1 MSNDIEVRHLR
12 YFLALAEELHF
23 RRAAEKLFISQPGL
37 SRQIKQLEERLGCQL
52 VNRKSKKVRLTPAG
66 AYLRDEA
73 RYVLNHLELAY
84 RRTRLLAAGEEGELR
99 IGFVGSAMQNII
111 PELVT
116 RMTRQ
121 SPRIHFSLSEMNN
134 DQQITALETDA
145 IDLGFVRVR
154 HVPRGLELRP
164 IYEDT
169 FSLALPADHPIGP
182 ENFRNVGQLADAPF
196 ILFSSD
202 YSPLYYDQVLSIC
215 EDQGFSPR
223 VSHRSVHAN
232 TIFRLVENGLGV
244 AIIPSAFRQ
253 GFDLR
258 IKFIELDRI
267 PQRALLYV
275 AWRRDNRNPI
285 LPKLLDRLPAL
296 PGKSPAR

>member
-1 MSNDIEVRHLR
+1 MSNDIELRHLR
-12 YFLALAEELHF
+12 YFLALAETLHF
-23 RRAAEKLFISQPGL
+23 RKAAEKLYISQPGL
-37 SRQIKQLEERLGCQL
+37 SRQIKQLEERLGYEL
-52 VNRKSKKVRLTPAG
+52 VSRDAKRVRLTPAG

-73 RYVLNHLELAY
+73 KYVLNHLELSY
-84 RRTRLLAAGEEGELR
+84 RRAQLLAAGEEGELR
-99 IGFVGSAMQNII
+99 IGFVGSAMQNIV
-111 PELVT
+111 PRLVT
-116 RMTRQ
+116 ELTEQ
-121 SPRIHFSLSEMNN
+121 VPGIHFSLSEMAN
-134 DQQITALETDA
+134 DRQIKALEADA
-145 IDLGFVRVR
+145 IDLGFLRVKR
-154 HVPRGLELRP
+154 VPADLELRRVF
-164 IYEDT
+164 EDT
-169 FSLALPADHPIGP
+169 FSIALPADHPLGP
-182 ENFRNVGQLADAPF
+182 DNFRHIGQLAGEPF

-244 AIIPSAFRQ
+244 AIIPSVFRQ

-267 PQRALLYV
+267 PQRAILHA

-285 LPKLLDRLPAL
+285 LQKLLDRLPPL
-296 PGKSPAR
+296 SD

>member
-1 MSNDIEVRHLR
+1 MSNDIELRHLR

-52 VNRKSKKVRLTPAG
+52 VNRESKKVRLTPAG
-66 AYLRDEA
+66 VYLRNEV
-73 RYVLNHLELAY
+73 RYVLNHLDLTY
-84 RRTRLLAAGEEGELR
+84 RRARLLASGEEGELR

-116 RMTRQ
+116 RMTKQ
-121 SPRIHFSLSEMNN
+121 SPGIHFSLSEMAN
-134 DQQITALETDA
+134 DQQIQALKTDA
-145 IDLGFVRVR
+145 IDLGFLRVKR
-154 HVPRGLELRP
+154 VPPPLELRP
-164 IYEDT
+164 VFEDT
-169 FSLALPADHPIGP
+169 FSLALPVDHPIGP
-182 ENFRNVGQLADAPF
+182 DNFRDMSQLADASF

-215 EDQGFSPR
+215 EDQGFRPR

-244 AIIPSAFRQ
+244 ALIPSVFRS

-267 PQRALLYV
+267 PQRAMLYA
-275 AWRRDNRNPI
+275 AWRRDNRNPL
-285 LPKLLDRLPAL
+285 LPKLLDRLPPL
-296 PGKSPAR
+296 PGQPAA

>member
-1 MSNDIEVRHLR
+1 MSNDIELRHLR

-23 RRAAEKLFISQPGL
+23 RKAAEKLFISQPGL

-52 VNRKSKKVRLTPAG
+52 VSRESKKVRLTPAG
-66 AYLRDEA
+66 TYLRDEA
-73 RYVLNHLELAY
+73 RYVLNHLELTY
-84 RRTRLLAAGEEGELR
+84 RRTQLLAAGEEGELR
-99 IGFVGSAMQNII
+99 IGFVGSAMQNIV

-116 RMTRQ
+116 EMSHQ
-121 SPRIHFSLSEMNN
+121 APGIHFSLSEMGN
-134 DQQITALETDA
+134 DLQIRALVTDG
-145 IDLGFVRVR
+145 IDLGFLRVKR
-154 HVPRGLELRP
+154 VPPPLELRP
-164 IYEDT
+164 VFQDT

-182 ENFRNVGQLADAPF
+182 ENFRTIRQLADEPF

-215 EDQGFSPR
+215 EDQGFQPR

-244 AIIPSAFRQ
+244 AIIPSVFRS
-253 GFDLR
+253 GFALR
-258 IKFIELDRI
+258 IKFIELTQI
-267 PQRALLYV
+267 PQRAMLYA
-275 AWRRDNRNPI
+275 AWRRDNRNPL

-296 PGKSPAR
+296 T